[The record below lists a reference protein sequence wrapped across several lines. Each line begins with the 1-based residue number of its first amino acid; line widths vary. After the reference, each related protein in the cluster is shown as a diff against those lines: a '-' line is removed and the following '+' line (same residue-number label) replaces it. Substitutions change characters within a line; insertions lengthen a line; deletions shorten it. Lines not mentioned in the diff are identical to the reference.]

1 MGAGT
6 MTAAQKRR
14 PVRPAAMIARVL
26 YVLLCLA
33 AIAGLFNEIGT
44 IAHGILVVLIISP
57 IIARLLILLTTWL
70 RHGFLRPEQP
80 EAVPHDYLLDLD
92 HVRRP
97 KPVRQPLSADL
108 FVIVAGAVMAVVS
121 VWGFLQSTGSGADG
135 SSWFIFPLFWGVFEL
150 LLPFIRK
157 N

>member
-1 MGAGT
+1 

-14 PVRPAAMIARVL
+14 PVHPAAMIARVL

-44 IAHGILVVLIISP
+44 IAHGILVVLVISP
-57 IIARLLILLTTWL
+57 IIARLLILLTAWL
-70 RHGFLRPEQP
+70 RQGFPRTEPPEL
-80 EAVPHDYLLDLD
+80 VSNDYLLDLD

-97 KPVRQPLSADL
+97 KPVRQPVSADL